1 MAFSKL
7 KQFFS
12 NNFETNLEEG
22 EYGTHYYANDYNT
35 SRNAVVDAGKSL
47 GYTVTNIDDTY
58 KEVLIVSRTK
68 GELIVSLTSISYYET
83 AIDIKVTTHY
93 VVAAGRCKKKVLEF
107 YEILDRFLTLKRKG
121 GKFGEY

>member
-35 SRNAVVDAGKSL
+35 SRNAVIDAGKKL
-47 GYTVTNIDDTY
+47 GYNVTNVDDTY

-68 GELIVSLTSISYYET
+68 GELIVSLTSLSYFET
-83 AIDIKVTTHY
+83 AVDIKVTTHY
-93 VVAAGRCKKKVLEF
+93 MIAAGRCKKKVLEF
-107 YEILDRFLTLKRKG
+107 YEVLDHFLTLKRKG